1 MMKEVLT
8 SLKHLPTPPGLHPQV
23 SQYHSLTITSLTN
36 PEYTPRT
43 KKLVKY
49 DPGFIFKFY
58 KVENGQEHPC
68 RSCMLKSD
76 TIVPKNVKNSQL
88 GTVFRLPKT
97 VKTLMLKSSVSSTK
111 YKKALGN
118 EIAGASDNK
127 VPINSSVRKL
137 MTSEGRCTRRV
148 ITDKVSSAR
157 CGTCRQLVVN
167 PDTVRYKS
175 PPQGAVEEFTEMSDP
190 KVLHFEGGDFAGE
203 DSMPQYKLTGCTLY
217 NRVLLDDDSDLTVE
231 LTSPTITFIE
241 GLTMDPEENSESYF
255 AGLDLV
261 AYKNSLFV
269 RRDGQVGGEKTFG
282 AGKTITVE
290 GDLSFGD
297 NILLFGVDLPSLDN
311 AGLKISPHQTI
322 DVEYTIN
329 TMSQVEKI
337 YTETIADTIVDDICV
352 TDEDCAITCPDETTS
367 TCATF
372 QTTVT
377 SAGVDIRGTLEGI
390 NVSSVVTKLGRSE
403 KAYNLDVLV
412 VPNGDLSWL
421 TESGTA
427 DAVSDLYSNLVVR
440 SDKDWCL
447 EEEAVVVQEISGDV
461 EFLTTVTFN
470 DVTLDSNIINE
481 DTANA
486 VNPEAII
493 EDGASKRPFS
503 ANVFTSSK
511 TFLADVQVN
520 TATVASLADVFE
532 TNDINIT
539 DYRAAVLLVDVE
551 VPAED
556 PFEQEV
562 REDWT
567 LLNGV
572 MVGDMLSGAGTV
584 DGVEVEDLVRV
595 DIVEEKEIPAVT
607 FEEGAIVAGDIVTT
621 GTDFQTRMDDFFTDT
636 IKTDDDSTISQNLK
650 FTGEVSVSS
659 AVNVTKLNVIPAST
673 WVVTGQDTTEQVIT
687 AGKIFAKDV
696 TVKENVFSDDIANS
710 DLSAK
715 YADAL
720 KPEED
725 AVISGPSVEFS
736 TTTTLLEENL
746 EAPMGDLIDTLINDF
761 VPQVGGFVDE
771 LYTYYTANKAS
782 HVVPLETRLINK
794 NKEIFFSEYL
804 KHLACQA
811 LTAFSLGYATYC
823 LMECSET
830 PFMHVIYEKSF
841 LVKLRV
847 QFLDNAN
854 ENHIDAQYEDLQS
867 HLGLIIP
874 PVGMNPIGDETFLR
888 HADFVVNQVVFE
900 EYLIGFNIHWVSLA
914 GVQF

>member
-1 MMKEVLT
+1 M
-8 SLKHLPTPPGLHPQV
+8 
-23 SQYHSLTITSLTN
+23 
-36 PEYTPRT
+36 
-43 KKLVKY
+43 
-49 DPGFIFKFY
+49 
-58 KVENGQEHPC
+58 
-68 RSCMLKSD
+68 
-76 TIVPKNVKNSQL
+76 
-88 GTVFRLPKT
+88 
-97 VKTLMLKSSVSSTK
+97 
-111 YKKALGN
+111 
-118 EIAGASDNK
+118 
-127 VPINSSVRKL
+127 
-137 MTSEGRCTRRV
+137 
-148 ITDKVSSAR
+148 
-157 CGTCRQLVVN
+157 
-167 PDTVRYKS
+167 
-175 PPQGAVEEFTEMSDP
+175 
-190 KVLHFEGGDFAGE
+190 
-203 DSMPQYKLTGCTLY
+203 
-217 NRVLLDDDSDLTVE
+217 
-231 LTSPTITFIE
+231 
-241 GLTMDPEENSESYF
+241 
-255 AGLDLV
+255 
-261 AYKNSLFV
+261 
-269 RRDGQVGGEKTFG
+269 
-282 AGKTITVE
+282 
-290 GDLSFGD
+290 
-297 NILLFGVDLPSLDN
+297 
-311 AGLKISPHQTI
+311 
-322 DVEYTIN
+322 
-329 TMSQVEKI
+329 
-337 YTETIADTIVDDICV
+337 
-352 TDEDCAITCPDETTS
+352 
-367 TCATF
+367 
-372 QTTVT
+372 
-377 SAGVDIRGTLEGI
+377 
-390 NVSSVVTKLGRSE
+390 
-403 KAYNLDVLV
+403 
-412 VPNGDLSWL
+412 
-421 TESGTA
+421 
-427 DAVSDLYSNLVVR
+427 
-440 SDKDWCL
+440 
-447 EEEAVVVQEISGDV
+447 
-461 EFLTTVTFN
+461 
-470 DVTLDSNIINE
+470 
-481 DTANA
+481 
-486 VNPEAII
+486 
-493 EDGASKRPFS
+493 
-503 ANVFTSSK
+503 FTSSK

-823 LMECSET
+823 LMEFSET